1 VIALVNNIKGG
12 IEADLY
18 PGDSRSSSLLAKFVT
33 FLTSAL
39 ILSIHALGL
48 MSKLI
53 RDIFEAGGVAVLV
66 LSWQEGR
73 C

>member
-33 FLTSAL
+33 FLTTAL
-39 ILSIHALGL
+39 ILSILAGL

-53 RDIFEAGGVAVLV
+53 RDFFEAGGVSVLV

>member
-1 VIALVNNIKGG
+1 MIALVNNIKGG

-33 FLTSAL
+33 FLTTAL
-39 ILSIHALGL
+39 ILSILAGL

-53 RDIFEAGGVAVLV
+53 RDFFEAGGVAVLV